1 MLKTLCFFTFFI
13 LGRHFEILKV
23 SFCTVWANSKLRKL
37 YFVQAKRSFFSH
49 AGKSSLEIVIQLV
62 MEALCLHWKLPAHF
76 QRFSLVPPWDLF
88 FWKSDQLPF
97 FQNFHCGVK
106 LLGACDN
113 KAVVEL
119 HSFFLTNSCRLCETS
134 VNMRKRSNMFHQHNI
149 KPLFAYVNNMR
160 PTPPHPTPPA
170 YLAQHRGIQS
180 QKKDSLSGAASQP
193 IAKNN

>member
-1 MLKTLCFFTFFI
+1 MFFYIFHLGKAFWNFESIILYCVGQFKIRENCILCRRNDRFLVTL
-13 LGRHFEILKV
+13 
-23 SFCTVWANSKLRKL
+23 
-37 YFVQAKRSFFSH
+37 
-49 AGKSSLEIVIQLV
+49 GKNSLEIVIQLV